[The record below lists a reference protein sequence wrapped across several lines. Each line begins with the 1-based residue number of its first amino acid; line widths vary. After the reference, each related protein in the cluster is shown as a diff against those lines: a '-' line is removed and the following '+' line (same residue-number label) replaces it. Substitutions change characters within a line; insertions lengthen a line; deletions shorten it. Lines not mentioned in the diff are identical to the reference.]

1 MDVGKDFSISLNIEA
16 ATVVGYNPSIDILG
30 AADQIFREIETTD

>member
-1 MDVGKDFSISLNIEA
+1 
-16 ATVVGYNPSIDILG
+16 VVGYNPSIDILG